1 MTKFLWK
8 IKQVCKIIDNGAG
21 RECDGTGIQVALN
34 PIGKLYFL
42 NQVLGIW
49 GIYFII

>member
-8 IKQVCKIIDNGAG
+8 IKQMYKIIDNRAG
-21 RECDGTGIQVALN
+21 RECDGTGRQVALN
-34 PIGKLYFL
+34 GIDKLYFL